1 MAGAPA
7 RETPPSR
14 IAEVAI
20 INVGLMVTGARVVG
34 TALSLFLL
42 VGLAGGASP
51 GRRKDNEAD
60 LRARLER
67 EQNPVKRARLE
78 IRLGRVK
85 LLQAMDAFDKRDTP
99 ECHRLLGVYLER
111 MRSAWATLQGSGRR
125 AWRHPQGFK
134 ELDIALREDTRF
146 LEDFARRVPFH
157 DRAPVEKVVQEVEH
171 LRSEVLRALFP
182 SERPR
187 RKAGERKQR
196 VGPDTSPGG
205 QG

>member
-1 MAGAPA
+1 MNP
-7 RETPPSR
+7 
-14 IAEVAI
+14 
-20 INVGLMVTGARVVG
+20 NLMVIGPRAVATVL
-34 TALSLFLL
+34 ALFVL

-51 GRRKDNEAD
+51 GRRQDNEAR
-60 LRARLER
+60 LQARLER
-67 EQNPVKRARLE
+67 EQNPVKRAKLE

-85 LLQAMDAFDKRDTP
+85 LLQAIDAFDKRDTP
-99 ECHRLLGVYLER
+99 ECHRLLAAYLER
-111 MRSAWATLQGSGRR
+111 MRSAWATLQGSGRQ

-146 LEDFARRVPFH
+146 LEDFAHRVPYH
-157 DRAPVEKVVQEVEH
+157 ERAPMEKVAQEVEH

-187 RKAGERKQR
+187 KKAGGFERR
-196 VGPDTSPGG
+196 VRPDSSLGG

>member
-1 MAGAPA
+1 MNPNLMA
-7 RETPPSR
+7 
-14 IAEVAI
+14 
-20 INVGLMVTGARVVG
+20 TGTRVVG
-34 TALSLFLL
+34 TVLALFVL

-51 GRRKDNEAD
+51 GRRQDNEAD

-67 EQNPVKRARLE
+67 EQNPVKRAKLE

-99 ECHRLLGVYLER
+99 ECHRLLAVYLER
-111 MRSAWATLQGSGRR
+111 MRSAWATLQGSGRQ
-125 AWRHPQGFK
+125 AWRHAQGFK

-146 LEDFARRVPFH
+146 LGDFARRVPYH
-157 DRAPVEKVVQEVEH
+157 DRAPVEKVAQEAER
-171 LRSEVLRALFP
+171 LRGEVLRALFP

-187 RKAGERKQR
+187 KKAGGRERR
-196 VGPDTSPGG
+196 VRPDLPLGG